1 MLARVTGAATPVS
14 GAGRTDAGVHA
25 RGMLASFSTSSAMS
39 APDFERALDALLPED
54 IGVVAVREA
63 PQGFHALRDARWKWY
78 RYAILVSRRR
88 RVHLRRVAW
97 RVGTPLD
104 LPTMAAGLAV
114 IRGRH
119 DFRRFQKLG
128 APRKSTVRTVLGAR
142 VVEESGLVLV
152 DVVGN
157 GFLYGMVRF
166 VVGTLVA
173 GARTADPA
181 GVAARMRAL
190 LEEPDGAARIGAS
203 APAHGLTLMAV
214 GVAAEEPPPFVG
226 GAPVPDLG

>member
-1 MLARVTGAATPVS
+1 
-14 GAGRTDAGVHA
+14 
-25 RGMLASFSTSSAMS
+25 
-39 APDFERALDALLPED
+39 
-54 IGVVAVREA
+54 
-63 PQGFHALRDARWKWY
+63 
-78 RYAILVSRRR
+78 
-88 RVHLRRVAW
+88 
-97 RVGTPLD
+97 
-104 LPTMAAGLAV
+104 MAAGLAV

-128 APRKSTVRTVLGAR
+128 APRKSTVRTMLGAR

-214 GVAAEEPPPFVG
+214 GVAG
-226 GAPVPDLG
+226 RGAAAVRWRRPGPDLG